1 MAIAGVLF
9 DIGGVLVA
17 LDGVPS
23 IAALLG
29 MEPDHETLHAL
40 WMASP
45 SVVAHETGRIG
56 AADFAAGVVADLK
69 LPVTAEVFLQDF
81 CCWPRSLLPGALE
94 LLDDIPRSYRVA
106 ALSNTSAVHWSSIM
120 AMGLAGRFEQTYLSH
135 QIGHMKPAS
144 EAFSIA
150 LAGMGMRPSE
160 VLFLD
165 DGQRNVDAAIGHGMH
180 ACLVK
185 GPQEARAVL
194 ARYGVVAAA
203 D

>member
-1 MAIAGVLF
+1 
-9 DIGGVLVA
+9 
-17 LDGVPS
+17 
-23 IAALLG
+23 
-29 MEPDHETLHAL
+29 
-40 WMASP
+40 
-45 SVVAHETGRIG
+45 
-56 AADFAAGVVADLK
+56 
-69 LPVTAEVFLQDF
+69 
-81 CCWPRSLLPGALE
+81 
-94 LLDDIPRSYRVA
+94 
-106 ALSNTSAVHWSSIM
+106 M